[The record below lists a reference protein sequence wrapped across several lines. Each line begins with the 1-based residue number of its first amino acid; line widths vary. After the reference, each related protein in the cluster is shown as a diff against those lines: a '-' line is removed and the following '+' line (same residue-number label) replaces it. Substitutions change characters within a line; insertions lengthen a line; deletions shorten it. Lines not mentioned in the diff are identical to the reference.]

1 MEYRKQSSKLKG
13 CDHLNEKIAISKENR
28 KAMIDLIKTF
38 FLKERDEDLGDLS
51 AMLNLDFFIK
61 ELAPEFYNQG
71 VADSYTFL
79 NDKIE
84 DLFGLQIYK
93 R

>member
-1 MEYRKQSSKLKG
+1 MSRNIG
-13 CDHLNEKIAISKENR
+13 ISKENR
-28 KAMIDLIKTF
+28 KAMIDLIKSYF
-38 FLKERDEDLGDLS
+38 QKERDEELGDLS
-51 AMLNLDFFIK
+51 AMMILDFFIK

-71 VADSYTFL
+71 VADSYTYL

-84 DLFGLQIYK
+84 DLFSLQICK

>member
-1 MEYRKQSSKLKG
+1 MS
-13 CDHLNEKIAISKENR
+13 DKIVISKENR
-28 KAMIDLIKTF
+28 KAMIELIKF
-38 FLKERDEDLGDLS
+38 FFQNERDEDLGDLS
-51 AMLNLDFFIK
+51 AGMILDFFIK

-71 VADSYTFL
+71 IADSCQYM

>member
-1 MEYRKQSSKLKG
+1 MS
-13 CDHLNEKIAISKENR
+13 DKIIISKENR
-28 KAMIDLIKTF
+28 KAMVDLIKTYF
-38 FLKERDEDLGDLS
+38 QNERDEDLGDLS
-51 AMLNLDFFIK
+51 AGMILEFFMK

-71 VADSYTFL
+71 VADSCQYM

-84 DLFGLQIYK
+84 DLYGLQIYK

>member
-1 MEYRKQSSKLKG
+1 MS
-13 CDHLNEKIAISKENR
+13 DKIVISKENR
-28 KAMIDLIKTF
+28 EAMIDLIKTF
-38 FLKERDEDLGDLS
+38 FQKERDEDLGNLS
-51 AMLNLDFFIK
+51 AGMILDFFMK

-71 VADSYTFL
+71 IYDSYQYM